1 MAFTLVFPTFTSAM
15 TGYNGNVEPFVNAT
29 DSNYVP
35 FGSFYYAL
43 YVIHDG
49 WRIDREGEHIVID
62 SYGGKD
68 VRRYGL
74 DGKVANPS
82 VFMGQELP
90 PPVVNISTF
99 YLNYQLAKK
108 SVTRKI
114 TYYEKSKDDMRWAY
128 GNSTY
133 KWEDLEQRGRCQ
145 AVLDYQWGFSFIQL
159 FMMVIILIIWTIG
172 ILVMWR
178 RSQST
183 VKRRARKEVAGENK
197 AILELSYTMRR
208 QLSEHTREEGEDDS
222 TITESVLS
230 DRIKKDLQGGS
241 ISYLTP
247 LLPNGDSTEKWT
259 FLN

>member
-1 MAFTLVFPTFTSAM
+1 
-15 TGYNGNVEPFVNAT
+15 
-29 DSNYVP
+29 
-35 FGSFYYAL
+35 
-43 YVIHDG
+43 
-49 WRIDREGEHIVID
+49 
-62 SYGGKD
+62 
-68 VRRYGL
+68 
-74 DGKVANPS
+74 
-82 VFMGQELP
+82 
-90 PPVVNISTF
+90 
-99 YLNYQLAKK
+99 
-108 SVTRKI
+108 
-114 TYYEKSKDDMRWAY
+114 
-128 GNSTY
+128 
-133 KWEDLEQRGRCQ
+133 
-145 AVLDYQWGFSFIQL
+145 
-159 FMMVIILIIWTIG
+159 
-172 ILVMWR
+172 MWR